1 MIKRE
6 RRKESQQ
13 GEAVTVA
20 RCQAKLAN
28 LMIHIWITKRQ
39 VQSHKGIS
47 VGIHTFVAVQ
57 TFMEIKDEGILI
69 PCHWLPEP
77 AAVIWWS
84 LSLCDD
90 FMEDSEDAG
99 KWWQSDVHELMP
111 SECFMVLPLW
121 GIITIW
127 NSGEVSRPS
136 WMDGPHW
143 LRFLIIS

>member
-77 AAVIWWS
+77 AAVIDGVWVCVMTSWRTVKMLGSDDRVMFTSWCHQNASWCYRYGVS
-84 LSLCDD
+84 LQYGTVGRCLGLL
-90 FMEDSEDAG
+90 E
-99 KWWQSDVHELMP
+99 
-111 SECFMVLPLW
+111 
-121 GIITIW
+121 
-127 NSGEVSRPS
+127 
-136 WMDGPHW
+136 WMG
-143 LRFLIIS
+143 LTG